1 MQMKFESVNK
11 MKSKM
16 KKSLF
21 VTLIICVLFAM
32 SALSVQAAGKTGW
45 VRKGTTY
52 KYKVNN
58 TYVKDEV
65 KKIKKYYYYFDKK
78 GVRKTGWVKYK
89 KDRYYFD
96 RKTARAYT
104 GKKVVNNKLYI
115 FGKDGR
121 LVKKKGLYK
130 YGKTQVYIN
139 KNGSLATGLVK
150 IKGKWY
156 WFENN
161 GVLSRKSG
169 IHKWKNNAYYLNKG
183 RFVTG
188 WATVGSNK
196 YYFGADGKMATNKYI
211 QTGGQTYYVDA
222 SGRMKKNCWYNGQ
235 YFNNKGQLEKN
246 ATKYDSETTEGQVT
260 KEMLDELPLSNCTK
274 LMVVAHPDDET
285 LWGGAH
291 LTEGGWFV
299 VCLTNGYNEV
309 RKNEFYEV
317 IKEFGCEGMILSYP
331 DLLANGQRSTWTT
344 ECTSIVKD
352 LNTVLKY
359 KHWGMVAT
367 HNPNGEYGHIH
378 HKMTSK
384 LVTEEF
390 YKTYWGTNLY
400 YFGNWYSARRLPIME
415 DSLRKVPE
423 AALEKKLEA
432 LKLYTSQK
440 GAVASNIH
448 MAEYE
453 NWIRATDW

>member
-1 MQMKFESVNK
+1 MKFESVNK
-11 MKSKM
+11 MKTKM
-16 KKSLF
+16 KKTLF

-45 VRKGTTY
+45 DRKGTTY

-58 TYVKDEV
+58 TYVKNEV

-78 GVRKTGWVKYK
+78 GIRKTGWVKYK

-139 KNGSLATGLVK
+139 KDGSLATGLVK

-161 GVLSRKSG
+161 GARSGKSG
-169 IHKWKNNAYYLNKG
+169 VHKWKNNTYYLNKG

-235 YFNNKGQLEKN
+235 YFNNKGQMEKN

-344 ECTSIVKD
+344 ERTSIAKD
-352 LNTVLKY
+352 VNTILKY
-359 KHWGMVAT
+359 KHWGMVVT

-400 YFGNWYSARRLPIME
+400 YFGNWYSKRKLPDME

-432 LKLYTSQK
+432 LKLYKSQK
-440 GAVASNIH
+440 GAVDSNIH

-453 NWIRATDW
+453 NWVRATDWQ

>member
-1 MQMKFESVNK
+1 
-11 MKSKM
+11 M

-21 VTLIICVLFAM
+21 VTLIICVLLAV

-58 TYVKDEV
+58 TYVKGEV

-169 IHKWKNNAYYLNKG
+169 VHKWKNNTYYLNKG

-196 YYFGADGKMATNKYI
+196 YYFGTDGKMATNKYI

-260 KEMLDELPLSNCTK
+260 KEMLDEDLTAIPDEKTLLRSNNSLGHGIMNDIYDVVYVKTEDYIASHNQEIAWEIEK
-274 LMVVAHPDDET
+274 LNQQFLDEGRNYV
-285 LWGGAH
+285 LVGPGRWGSSDTWLGIPVKWPHISAARVIV
-291 LTEGGWFV
+291 EAG
-299 VCLTNGYNEV
+299 LTNYRVDPSQGTHFFQNLTSFGVGYFTINAFMNDGV
-309 RKNEFYEV
+309 YNQEFLNAQPAVHETKYLRHVHFEQPV
-317 IKEFGCEGMILSYP
+317 
-331 DLLANGQRSTWTT
+331 T
-344 ECTSIVKD
+344 VKMD
-352 LNTVLKY
+352 GK
-359 KHWGMVAT
+359 
-367 HNPNGEYGHIH
+367 
-378 HKMTSK
+378 
-384 LVTEEF
+384 
-390 YKTYWGTNLY
+390 
-400 YFGNWYSARRLPIME
+400 
-415 DSLRKVPE
+415 
-423 AALEKKLEA
+423 KKLGVVLMPE
-432 LKLYTSQK
+432 
-440 GAVASNIH
+440 
-448 MAEYE
+448 E
-453 NWIRATDW
+453 

>member
-1 MQMKFESVNK
+1 MKFESVNK

-58 TYVKDEV
+58 TYVKGEV

-104 GKKVVNNKLYI
+104 GKKAVNNKLYI

-169 IHKWKNNAYYLNKG
+169 IHKWKNNTYYLNKG

-211 QTGGQTYYVDA
+211 QTSGQTYYVDA

-246 ATKYDSETTEGQVT
+246 ATKYDPETTEGQVT

-285 LWGGAH
+285 LGGGAH

-299 VCLTNGYNEV
+299 VCLTNGDN
-309 RKNEFYEV
+309 
-317 IKEFGCEGMILSYP
+317 
-331 DLLANGQRSTWTT
+331 
-344 ECTSIVKD
+344 
-352 LNTVLKY
+352 
-359 KHWGMVAT
+359 
-367 HNPNGEYGHIH
+367 
-378 HKMTSK
+378 
-384 LVTEEF
+384 
-390 YKTYWGTNLY
+390 
-400 YFGNWYSARRLPIME
+400 
-415 DSLRKVPE
+415 
-423 AALEKKLEA
+423 
-432 LKLYTSQK
+432 
-440 GAVASNIH
+440 
-448 MAEYE
+448 
-453 NWIRATDW
+453 

>member
-1 MQMKFESVNK
+1 
-11 MKSKM
+11 M

-45 VRKGTTY
+45 VRKGRTY

-58 TYVKDEV
+58 TYVKNEV

-139 KNGSLATGLVK
+139 KNGSLATELVK

-169 IHKWKNNAYYLNKG
+169 IHKWKNNTYYLNKG

-196 YYFGADGKMATNKYI
+196 YYFGADGKMVTNKYI
-211 QTGGQTYYVDA
+211 QTSGQTYYVDA

-246 ATKYDSETTEGQVT
+246 ATKYDPETTEGQVT

-344 ECTSIVKD
+344 ECTSIAKD

-423 AALEKKLEA
+423 AALEKKLEV

-453 NWIRATDW
+453 NWIRATEW

>member
-1 MQMKFESVNK
+1 
-11 MKSKM
+11 M

-45 VRKGTTY
+45 DRKGTTY

-58 TYVKDEV
+58 TYVKNEV

-78 GVRKTGWVKYK
+78 GIRKTGWVKYK

-139 KNGSLATGLVK
+139 KDGSLATGLVK

-161 GVLSRKSG
+161 GARSGKSG
-169 IHKWKNNAYYLNKG
+169 VHKWKNNTYYLNKG

-235 YFNNKGQLEKN
+235 YFNNKGQMEKN
-246 ATKYDSETTEGQVT
+246 ATKYDPETTEGQVT

-344 ECTSIVKD
+344 ECTSIAKD

-367 HNPNGEYGHIH
+367 HNPNGEYGHIQ

-400 YFGNWYSARRLPIME
+400 YFGNWYSARRLPTME

>member
-1 MQMKFESVNK
+1 
-11 MKSKM
+11 M

-45 VRKGTTY
+45 DRKGTTY

-58 TYVKDEV
+58 TYVKNEV

-78 GVRKTGWVKYK
+78 GIRKTGWVKYK

-139 KNGSLATGLVK
+139 KDGSLATGLVK

-161 GVLSRKSG
+161 GARSGKSG
-169 IHKWKNNAYYLNKG
+169 VHKWKNNTYYLNKG

-235 YFNNKGQLEKN
+235 YFNNKGQMEKN
-246 ATKYDSETTEGQVT
+246 ATKYDPETTEGQVT

-344 ECTSIVKD
+344 ECTSIAKD

-367 HNPNGEYGHIH
+367 HNPNGEYGHIQ

-453 NWIRATDW
+453 NWIRATEW

>member
-1 MQMKFESVNK
+1 MKFESVNK

-58 TYVKDEV
+58 TYVKNEV

-104 GKKVVNNKLYI
+104 GKKAVNDKLYI

-169 IHKWKNNAYYLNKG
+169 VHKWKNNTYYLNKG
-183 RFVTG
+183 QFVTG

-211 QTGGQTYYVDA
+211 QTSGQTYYVDA

-344 ECTSIVKD
+344 ECTSIAKD

-367 HNPNGEYGHIH
+367 HNPNGEYGHIQ

>member
-1 MQMKFESVNK
+1 MKFESVNK

-246 ATKYDSETTEGQVT
+246 ATKYDPETTEGQVT

-344 ECTSIVKD
+344 ECTSIAKD

-367 HNPNGEYGHIH
+367 HNPNGEYGHFH

-453 NWIRATDW
+453 NWIRATEW

>member
-1 MQMKFESVNK
+1 

-21 VTLIICVLFAM
+21 VTWIICVLFVM
-32 SALSVQAAGKTGW
+32 SAMSVQAAGKTGW

-58 TYVKDEV
+58 TYVKNEV

-104 GKKVVNNKLYI
+104 GKKAVNNKLYI

-130 YGKTQVYIN
+130 HGKTKVYIN
-139 KNGSLATGLVK
+139 KDGSLETGLIK

-156 WFENN
+156 WFEDN
-161 GVLSRKSG
+161 GELSTKSG
-169 IHKWKNNAYYLNKG
+169 IHRWKNHTYYLKNG
-183 RFVTG
+183 QFMTG
-188 WATVGSNK
+188 WVDVGSNK
-196 YYFGADGKMATNKYI
+196 YYFGTDGKMVTNKYV
-211 QTGGQTYYVDA
+211 QTGGHTYYVDA

-235 YFNNKGQLEKN
+235 YFNNKGQVEKDSV
-246 ATKYDSETTEGQVT
+246 TYDPETTEGQIT
-260 KEMLDELPLSNCTK
+260 KEMLDELPLSDCTK

-317 IKEFGCEGMILSYP
+317 MKESGNIGLILKYP
-331 DLLANGQRSTWTT
+331 DLVNGKRSDWA
-344 ECTSIVKD
+344 TSKPQIAKD
-352 LNTVLKY
+352 LDFLMKY

-384 LVTEEF
+384 LMTESY
-390 YKTYWGTNLY
+390 YKNCWGNNLY
-400 YFGNWYSARRLPIME
+400 YFERYYSTRRMPAVE
-415 DSLRKVPE
+415 ASLKKVPQSSVD
-423 AALEKKLEA
+423 KKVEL
-432 LKLYTSQK
+432 LKIYKSQSHVV
-440 GAVASNIH
+440 GEH
-448 MAEYE
+448 MHLAPYE
-453 NWIRATDW
+453 EWIRASEW

>member
-1 MQMKFESVNK
+1 MKFESVNK

-45 VRKGTTY
+45 VRKRTTY

-104 GKKVVNNKLYI
+104 GKKAVNNKLYI

-169 IHKWKNNAYYLNKG
+169 IHKWKNNTYYLNKG

-188 WATVGSNK
+188 WETVGSNK

-211 QTGGQTYYVDA
+211 QTSGQTYYVDA

-246 ATKYDSETTEGQVT
+246 ATKYDPETTEGQVT

-317 IKEFGCEGMILSYP
+317 IKESGNVGLILKYP
-331 DLLANGQRSTWTT
+331 DLVGGKRSDWA
-344 ECTSIVKD
+344 TSKPQIAKD
-352 LNTVLKY
+352 LDLLMKY

-367 HNPNGEYGHIH
+367 HNPDGEYGHIH
-378 HKMTSK
+378 HKMTSR
-384 LVTEEF
+384 LMTESY
-390 YKTYWGTNLY
+390 YKNCWGNNLY
-400 YFGNWYSARRLPIME
+400 YFERYYSARRLPSVE
-415 DSLRKVPE
+415 ASLRKVPQSSVD
-423 AALEKKLEA
+423 KKVEL
-432 LKLYTSQK
+432 LKIYKSQSHVV
-440 GAVASNIH
+440 GEHIHLAS
-448 MAEYE
+448 YE
-453 NWIRATDW
+453 DWIRASEW

>member
-1 MQMKFESVNK
+1 MKFESVNK

-78 GVRKTGWVKYK
+78 GVRKIGWVKYK

-104 GKKVVNNKLYI
+104 GKKAVNNKLYI

-169 IHKWKNNAYYLNKG
+169 IHKWKNNTYYLNKG

-196 YYFGADGKMATNKYI
+196 YYFGADGKMVTNKYI
-211 QTGGQTYYVDA
+211 QTSGQTYYVDA

-317 IKEFGCEGMILSYP
+317 IKESGNVGLILKYP
-331 DLLANGQRSTWTT
+331 DLVGGKRSDWA
-344 ECTSIVKD
+344 TSKPQIAKD
-352 LNTVLKY
+352 LDLLMKY

-367 HNPNGEYGHIH
+367 HNPDGEYGHIH
-378 HKMTSK
+378 HKMTSR
-384 LVTEEF
+384 LMTESY
-390 YKTYWGTNLY
+390 YKNCWGNNLY
-400 YFGNWYSARRLPIME
+400 YFERYYSARRLQSVE
-415 DSLRKVPE
+415 ASLRKVPQSSVD
-423 AALEKKLEA
+423 KKVEL
-432 LKLYTSQK
+432 LKIYKSQSH
-440 GAVASNIH
+440 VVDEHIHLAS
-448 MAEYE
+448 YE
-453 NWIRATDW
+453 DWIRASEW

>member
-58 TYVKDEV
+58 TYVKNEV

-104 GKKVVNNKLYI
+104 GKKAVNDKLYI

-169 IHKWKNNAYYLNKG
+169 VHKWKNNTYYLNKG
-183 RFVTG
+183 QFVTG

-211 QTGGQTYYVDA
+211 QTSGQTYYVDA

-344 ECTSIVKD
+344 ECTSIAKD

-367 HNPNGEYGHIH
+367 HNPNGEYGHIQ

>member
-1 MQMKFESVNK
+1 
-11 MKSKM
+11 M
-16 KKSLF
+16 KKTLF

-58 TYVKDEV
+58 TYVKNEV

-78 GVRKTGWVKYK
+78 GIRKTVWVKYK

-139 KNGSLATGLVK
+139 KDGSLATGLVK

-161 GVLSRKSG
+161 GARSGKSG
-169 IHKWKNNAYYLNKG
+169 VHKWKNNTYYLNKG

-211 QTGGQTYYVDA
+211 QTSGQTYYVDA

-344 ECTSIVKD
+344 ECTSIAKD

-367 HNPNGEYGHIH
+367 HNPNGEYGHIQ

-400 YFGNWYSARRLPIME
+400 YFGNWYSARRLPTME

-432 LKLYTSQK
+432 LKLYKSQK
-440 GAVASNIH
+440 GAVDSNIH

-453 NWIRATDW
+453 NWVRATDW

>member
-1 MQMKFESVNK
+1 MKFESVNK
-11 MKSKM
+11 MKTKM

-45 VRKGTTY
+45 DRKGTTY

-58 TYVKDEV
+58 TYVKNEV

-78 GVRKTGWVKYK
+78 GIRKTGWVKYK

-139 KNGSLATGLVK
+139 KDGSLATGLVK

-161 GVLSRKSG
+161 GARSGKSG
-169 IHKWKNNAYYLNKG
+169 VHKWKNNTYYLNKG

-235 YFNNKGQLEKN
+235 YFNNKGQMEKN
-246 ATKYDSETTEGQVT
+246 ATKYDPETTEGQVT

-344 ECTSIVKD
+344 ECTSIAKD

-367 HNPNGEYGHIH
+367 HNPNGEYGHIQ

-400 YFGNWYSARRLPIME
+400 YFGNWYSARRLPTME

-453 NWIRATDW
+453 NWIRATEW

>member
-1 MQMKFESVNK
+1 
-11 MKSKM
+11 M

-45 VRKGTTY
+45 VRKRTTY

-104 GKKVVNNKLYI
+104 GKKAVNNKLYI

-169 IHKWKNNAYYLNKG
+169 VHKWKNNTYYLNKG
-183 RFVTG
+183 QFVTG

-196 YYFGADGKMATNKYI
+196 YYFGTDGKMVTNKYI

-317 IKEFGCEGMILSYP
+317 IKESGNVGLILKYP
-331 DLLANGQRSTWTT
+331 DLVGGKRSDWA
-344 ECTSIVKD
+344 TSKPQIAKD
-352 LNTVLKY
+352 LDLLMKY

-367 HNPNGEYGHIH
+367 HNPDGEYGHIH
-378 HKMTSK
+378 HKMTSR
-384 LVTEEF
+384 LMTESY
-390 YKTYWGTNLY
+390 YKNCWGNNLY
-400 YFGNWYSARRLPIME
+400 YFERYYSARRLPSVE
-415 DSLRKVPE
+415 ASLRKVPQSSVD
-423 AALEKKLEA
+423 KKVEL
-432 LKLYTSQK
+432 LKIYKSQSHVV
-440 GAVASNIH
+440 GEHIHLAS
-448 MAEYE
+448 YE
-453 NWIRATDW
+453 DWIRASEW

>member
-1 MQMKFESVNK
+1 
-11 MKSKM
+11 M

-58 TYVKDEV
+58 TYVKNEV

-104 GKKVVNNKLYI
+104 GKKAVNDKLYI

-169 IHKWKNNAYYLNKG
+169 VHKWKNNTYYLNKG
-183 RFVTG
+183 QFVTG

-211 QTGGQTYYVDA
+211 QTSGQTYYVDA

-344 ECTSIVKD
+344 ECTSIAKD

-367 HNPNGEYGHIH
+367 HNPNGEYGHIQ

>member
-45 VRKGTTY
+45 VRKRTTY

-104 GKKVVNNKLYI
+104 GKKAVNNKLYI

-169 IHKWKNNAYYLNKG
+169 IHKWKNNTYYLNKG

-196 YYFGADGKMATNKYI
+196 YYFGADGKMAINKYI
-211 QTGGQTYYVDA
+211 QTSGQTYYVDA

-246 ATKYDSETTEGQVT
+246 ATKYDPETTEGQVT
-260 KEMLDELPLSNCTK
+260 KEMLDELPLSNYTK

-317 IKEFGCEGMILSYP
+317 IKESGNVGLILKYP
-331 DLLANGQRSTWTT
+331 DLVGEKRSDWA
-344 ECTSIVKD
+344 TSKPQIAKD
-352 LNTVLKY
+352 LDLLMKY

-367 HNPNGEYGHIH
+367 HNPDGEYGHIH
-378 HKMTSK
+378 HKMTSR
-384 LVTEEF
+384 LMTESY
-390 YKTYWGTNLY
+390 YKNCWGNNLY
-400 YFGNWYSARRLPIME
+400 YFERYYSARRLPSVE
-415 DSLRKVPE
+415 ASLRKVPQSSVD
-423 AALEKKLEA
+423 KKVEL
-432 LKLYTSQK
+432 LKIYKSQSHVV
-440 GAVASNIH
+440 GEHIHLAS
-448 MAEYE
+448 YE
-453 NWIRATDW
+453 DWIRASEW

>member
-1 MQMKFESVNK
+1 
-11 MKSKM
+11 M

-45 VRKGTTY
+45 DRKGTTY

-58 TYVKDEV
+58 TYVKNEV

-78 GVRKTGWVKYK
+78 GIRKTGWVKYK

-211 QTGGQTYYVDA
+211 QTSGQTYYVDA

-260 KEMLDELPLSNCTK
+260 KEMLDELSLSNCTK

-344 ECTSIVKD
+344 ECTSIAKD

-453 NWIRATDW
+453 NWIRATEW

>member
-1 MQMKFESVNK
+1 
-11 MKSKM
+11 M

-45 VRKGTTY
+45 VRKRTTY

-104 GKKVVNNKLYI
+104 GKKAVNNKLYI

-130 YGKTQVYIN
+130 YGKTRVYIN

-169 IHKWKNNAYYLNKG
+169 IHKWKNNTYYLNKG

-188 WATVGSNK
+188 WQLLVAISIIL
-196 YYFGADGKMATNKYI
+196 AQMAKWSQINIYRP
-211 QTGGQTYYVDA
+211 VD
-222 SGRMKKNCWYNGQ
+222 R
-235 YFNNKGQLEKN
+235 
-246 ATKYDSETTEGQVT
+246 
-260 KEMLDELPLSNCTK
+260 
-274 LMVVAHPDDET
+274 
-285 LWGGAH
+285 
-291 LTEGGWFV
+291 LTMWMPAGV
-299 VCLTNGYNEV
+299 
-309 RKNEFYEV
+309 
-317 IKEFGCEGMILSYP
+317 
-331 DLLANGQRSTWTT
+331 
-344 ECTSIVKD
+344 
-352 LNTVLKY
+352 
-359 KHWGMVAT
+359 
-367 HNPNGEYGHIH
+367 
-378 HKMTSK
+378 
-384 LVTEEF
+384 
-390 YKTYWGTNLY
+390 
-400 YFGNWYSARRLPIME
+400 
-415 DSLRKVPE
+415 
-423 AALEKKLEA
+423 
-432 LKLYTSQK
+432 
-440 GAVASNIH
+440 
-448 MAEYE
+448 
-453 NWIRATDW
+453 

>member
-1 MQMKFESVNK
+1 
-11 MKSKM
+11 M

-45 VRKGTTY
+45 DRKGPTY
-52 KYKVNN
+52 KYKVHN
-58 TYVKDEV
+58 TYVKNEV

-78 GVRKTGWVKYK
+78 GIRKTGWVKYK

-211 QTGGQTYYVDA
+211 QTSGQTYYVDA

-260 KEMLDELPLSNCTK
+260 KEMLDELSLSNCTK

-344 ECTSIVKD
+344 ECTSIAKD

>member
-1 MQMKFESVNK
+1 

-21 VTLIICVLFAM
+21 VTWIICVLFVM
-32 SALSVQAAGKTGW
+32 SAMSVQAAGKTGW

-58 TYVKDEV
+58 IYVKNEV

-78 GVRKTGWVKYK
+78 GVRKTGWIKYK

-96 RKTARAYT
+96 RKTARACT
-104 GKKVVNNKLYI
+104 GKKQVNNKLYI
-115 FGKDGR
+115 FDKDGR

-130 YGKTQVYIN
+130 HGKTKVYIN
-139 KNGSLATGLVK
+139 KDGSLETGLIK
-150 IKGKWY
+150 IKGKWS
-156 WFENN
+156 WFEDN
-161 GVLSRKSG
+161 GELSTKSG
-169 IHKWKNNAYYLNKG
+169 IHRWKNHTYYLKNG
-183 RFVTG
+183 QFMTG
-188 WATVGSNK
+188 WVDVGSNK
-196 YYFGADGKMATNKYI
+196 YYFGTDGKMVTNKYV
-211 QTGGQTYYVDA
+211 QTGGHTYYVDA

-235 YFNNKGQLEKN
+235 YFNNKGQVEKDSV
-246 ATKYDSETTEGQVT
+246 TYDPETTEGQIT
-260 KEMLDELPLSNCTK
+260 KEMLDELPLSDCTK

-317 IKEFGCEGMILSYP
+317 MKESGNIGLILKYP
-331 DLLANGQRSTWTT
+331 DLVNGKRSDWA
-344 ECTSIVKD
+344 TSKPQIAKD
-352 LNTVLKY
+352 LDFLMKY

-384 LVTEEF
+384 LMTESY
-390 YKTYWGTNLY
+390 YKNCWGNNLY
-400 YFGNWYSARRLPIME
+400 YFERYYSARRMQSVE
-415 DSLRKVPE
+415 ASLKKVPQSSVD
-423 AALEKKLEA
+423 KKVEL
-432 LKLYTSQK
+432 LKIYKSQSHVV
-440 GAVASNIH
+440 GEH
-448 MAEYE
+448 MHLAPYE
-453 NWIRATDW
+453 EWIRASEW

>member
-45 VRKGTTY
+45 DRKGTTY

-58 TYVKDEV
+58 TYVKNEV

-78 GVRKTGWVKYK
+78 GIRKTGWVKYK

-139 KNGSLATGLVK
+139 KDGSLATGLVK

-161 GVLSRKSG
+161 GARSGKSG
-169 IHKWKNNAYYLNKG
+169 VHKWKNNTYYLNKG

-235 YFNNKGQLEKN
+235 YFNNKGQMEKN
-246 ATKYDSETTEGQVT
+246 ATKYDPETTEGQVT

-344 ECTSIVKD
+344 ECTSIAKD

-367 HNPNGEYGHIH
+367 HNPNGEYGHIQ

-453 NWIRATDW
+453 NWIRATEW

>member
-1 MQMKFESVNK
+1 
-11 MKSKM
+11 M

-45 VRKGTTY
+45 DRKGTTY

-78 GVRKTGWVKYK
+78 GIRKTGWVKYK

-139 KNGSLATGLVK
+139 KDGSLATGLVK

-161 GVLSRKSG
+161 GARSGKSG
-169 IHKWKNNAYYLNKG
+169 VHKWKNNTYYLNKG

-344 ECTSIVKD
+344 ECTSIAKD

-367 HNPNGEYGHIH
+367 HNPNGEYGHIQ

-400 YFGNWYSARRLPIME
+400 YFGNWYSARRLPTME

-432 LKLYTSQK
+432 LKLYKSQK
-440 GAVASNIH
+440 GAVDSNIH

-453 NWIRATDW
+453 NWVRATDW

>member
-1 MQMKFESVNK
+1 M
-11 MKSKM
+11 
-16 KKSLF
+16 
-21 VTLIICVLFAM
+21 
-32 SALSVQAAGKTGW
+32 
-45 VRKGTTY
+45 
-52 KYKVNN
+52 
-58 TYVKDEV
+58 
-65 KKIKKYYYYFDKK
+65 
-78 GVRKTGWVKYK
+78 KYK

-169 IHKWKNNAYYLNKG
+169 VHKWKNNTYYLNKG

-211 QTGGQTYYVDA
+211 QTSGQTYYVDA

-246 ATKYDSETTEGQVT
+246 ATKYDPETTEGQVT

-344 ECTSIVKD
+344 ECTSIAKD

-453 NWIRATDW
+453 NWIRATEW

>member
-1 MQMKFESVNK
+1 
-11 MKSKM
+11 M

-21 VTLIICVLFAM
+21 VTLIICVLLAV

-58 TYVKDEV
+58 TYVKNEV

-78 GVRKTGWVKYK
+78 GIRKTGWVKYK

-104 GKKVVNNKLYI
+104 GKKAVNNKFYI

-169 IHKWKNNAYYLNKG
+169 IHKWKNNTYYLNKG

-196 YYFGADGKMATNKYI
+196 YYFGADGKMAINKYI
-211 QTGGQTYYVDA
+211 QTSGQTYYVDA

-246 ATKYDSETTEGQVT
+246 ATKYDPETTEGQVT

-344 ECTSIVKD
+344 ECTSIAKD

-453 NWIRATDW
+453 NWVRATEW

>member
-1 MQMKFESVNK
+1 MVQSQKLKLPEY
-11 MKSKM
+11 
-16 KKSLF
+16 L
-21 VTLIICVLFAM
+21 LI
-32 SALSVQAAGKTGW
+32 
-45 VRKGTTY
+45 
-52 KYKVNN
+52 
-58 TYVKDEV
+58 
-65 KKIKKYYYYFDKK
+65 KIKKYNYYFDKK
-78 GVRKTGWVKYK
+78 GIRRIGWVKYK

-139 KNGSLATGLVK
+139 KDGSLATGLVK

-161 GVLSRKSG
+161 GARSGKSG
-169 IHKWKNNAYYLNKG
+169 VHKWKNNTYYLNKG

-344 ECTSIVKD
+344 ECTSIAKD

-367 HNPNGEYGHIH
+367 HNPNGEYGHIQ

-453 NWIRATDW
+453 NWIRATEW

>member
-1 MQMKFESVNK
+1 MKFESVNK

-58 TYVKDEV
+58 TYVKGEV

-104 GKKVVNNKLYI
+104 GKKAVNNKLYI

-169 IHKWKNNAYYLNKG
+169 IHKWKNNTYYLNKG

-317 IKEFGCEGMILSYP
+317 IKESGNVGLILKYP
-331 DLLANGQRSTWTT
+331 DLVGGKRSDWA
-344 ECTSIVKD
+344 TSKPQIAKD
-352 LNTVLKY
+352 LDLLMKY

-367 HNPNGEYGHIH
+367 HNPDGEYGHIH
-378 HKMTSK
+378 HKMTSR
-384 LVTEEF
+384 LMTECY
-390 YKTYWGTNLY
+390 YKNSFKILY
-400 YFGNWYSARRLPIME
+400 LIFDYPHKHYTFKYFE
-415 DSLRKVPE
+415 V
-423 AALEKKLEA
+423 
-432 LKLYTSQK
+432 
-440 GAVASNIH
+440 
-448 MAEYE
+448 
-453 NWIRATDW
+453 

>member
-1 MQMKFESVNK
+1 

-45 VRKGTTY
+45 DRKGTTY

-58 TYVKDEV
+58 TYVKNEV

-78 GVRKTGWVKYK
+78 GIRKTGWVKYK

-139 KNGSLATGLVK
+139 KDGSLATGLVK

-161 GVLSRKSG
+161 GARSGKSG
-169 IHKWKNNAYYLNKG
+169 VHKWKNNTYYLNKG

-235 YFNNKGQLEKN
+235 YFNNKGQMEKN
-246 ATKYDSETTEGQVT
+246 ATKYDPETTEGQVT

-344 ECTSIVKD
+344 ECTSIAKD

-367 HNPNGEYGHIH
+367 HNPNGEYGHIQ

-453 NWIRATDW
+453 NWIRATEW

>member
-45 VRKGTTY
+45 VRKRTTY

-104 GKKVVNNKLYI
+104 GKKAVNNKLYI

-169 IHKWKNNAYYLNKG
+169 VHKWKNNTYYLNKG
-183 RFVTG
+183 QFVTG

-196 YYFGADGKMATNKYI
+196 YYFGTDGKMVTNKYI

-317 IKEFGCEGMILSYP
+317 IKESGNVGLILKYP
-331 DLLANGQRSTWTT
+331 DLVGGKRSDWA
-344 ECTSIVKD
+344 TSKPQIAKD
-352 LNTVLKY
+352 LDLLMKY

-367 HNPNGEYGHIH
+367 HNPDGEYGHIH
-378 HKMTSK
+378 HKMTSR
-384 LVTEEF
+384 LMTESY
-390 YKTYWGTNLY
+390 YKNCWGNNLY
-400 YFGNWYSARRLPIME
+400 YFERYYSARRLPSVE
-415 DSLRKVPE
+415 ASLRKVPQSSVD
-423 AALEKKLEA
+423 KKVEL
-432 LKLYTSQK
+432 LKIYKSQSHVV
-440 GAVASNIH
+440 GEHIHLAS
-448 MAEYE
+448 YE
-453 NWIRATDW
+453 DWIRASEW

>member
-1 MQMKFESVNK
+1 MKFESVNK

-45 VRKGTTY
+45 VRKRTTY

-58 TYVKDEV
+58 TYVKNEV

-104 GKKVVNNKLYI
+104 GKKAVNNKLYI

-169 IHKWKNNAYYLNKG
+169 VHKWKNNTYYLNKG

-211 QTGGQTYYVDA
+211 QTSGQTYYVDA

-246 ATKYDSETTEGQVT
+246 ATKYDPETTEGQVT

-317 IKEFGCEGMILSYP
+317 IKESGNVGLILKYP
-331 DLLANGQRSTWTT
+331 DLVGGKRSDWA
-344 ECTSIVKD
+344 TSKPQIAKD
-352 LNTVLKY
+352 LDLLMKY

-367 HNPNGEYGHIH
+367 HNPDGEYGHIH
-378 HKMTSK
+378 HKMTSR
-384 LVTEEF
+384 LMTESY
-390 YKTYWGTNLY
+390 YKNCWGNNLY
-400 YFGNWYSARRLPIME
+400 YFERYYSARRLPSVE
-415 DSLRKVPE
+415 ASLRKVPQSSVD
-423 AALEKKLEA
+423 KKVEL
-432 LKLYTSQK
+432 LKIYKSQSHVV
-440 GAVASNIH
+440 GEHIHLAS
-448 MAEYE
+448 YE
-453 NWIRATDW
+453 DWIRASEW

>member
-1 MQMKFESVNK
+1 
-11 MKSKM
+11 M
-16 KKSLF
+16 KKNLF

-32 SALSVQAAGKTGW
+32 SALSVQAAGKNGW
-45 VRKGTTY
+45 DRKGTTY

-58 TYVKDEV
+58 TYVKNEV

-78 GVRKTGWVKYK
+78 GIRKTGWVKYK

-139 KNGSLATGLVK
+139 KDGSLATGLVK

-161 GVLSRKSG
+161 GARSGKSG
-169 IHKWKNNAYYLNKG
+169 VHKWKNNTYYLNKG

-235 YFNNKGQLEKN
+235 YFNNKGQMEKN
-246 ATKYDSETTEGQVT
+246 ATKYDPETTEGQVT

-344 ECTSIVKD
+344 ECTSIAKD

-367 HNPNGEYGHIH
+367 HNPNGEYGHIQ

-400 YFGNWYSARRLPIME
+400 YFGNWYSARRLPTME

-432 LKLYTSQK
+432 LKLYPSQK

-453 NWIRATDW
+453 NWIRATEW

>member
-1 MQMKFESVNK
+1 
-11 MKSKM
+11 M

-58 TYVKDEV
+58 TYVKNEV

-104 GKKVVNNKLYI
+104 GKKAVNNKLYI

-169 IHKWKNNAYYLNKG
+169 IHKWKNNTYYLNKG

-196 YYFGADGKMATNKYI
+196 YYFGADGKMAINKYI
-211 QTGGQTYYVDA
+211 QTSGQTYYVDA

-246 ATKYDSETTEGQVT
+246 ATKYDPETTEGQVT

-317 IKEFGCEGMILSYP
+317 IKESGNVGLILKYP
-331 DLLANGQRSTWTT
+331 DLVGGKRSDWA
-344 ECTSIVKD
+344 TSKPQIAKD
-352 LNTVLKY
+352 LDLLMKY

-367 HNPNGEYGHIH
+367 HNPDGEYGHIH
-378 HKMTSK
+378 HKMTHQFVTEIYDTSK
-384 LVTEEF
+384 LDMP
-390 YKTYWGTNLY
+390 LY
-400 YFGNWYSARRLPIME
+400 NFGKYYRAAVLPSVE
-415 DSLRKVPE
+415 STLTPVSK
-423 AALEKKLEA
+423 EA
-432 LKLYTSQK
+432 LQEKESLLTLYASQERVVK
-440 GAVASNIH
+440 SLSH
-448 MAEYE
+448 MNPYE
-453 NWIRATDW
+453 MWTETRGGDWS

>member
-1 MQMKFESVNK
+1 
-11 MKSKM
+11 M

-45 VRKGTTY
+45 DRKGTTY

-58 TYVKDEV
+58 TYVKNEV

-78 GVRKTGWVKYK
+78 GIRKTGWVKYK

-139 KNGSLATGLVK
+139 KDGSLATGLVK

-161 GVLSRKSG
+161 GARSGKSG
-169 IHKWKNNAYYLNKG
+169 VHKWKNNTYYLNKG

-344 ECTSIVKD
+344 ECTSIAKD

-367 HNPNGEYGHIH
+367 HNPNGEYGHIQ

-453 NWIRATDW
+453 NWIRATEW

>member
-1 MQMKFESVNK
+1 
-11 MKSKM
+11 M
-16 KKSLF
+16 KKNLF

-32 SALSVQAAGKTGW
+32 SALSVQAAGKNGW
-45 VRKGTTY
+45 DRKGTTY

-58 TYVKDEV
+58 TYVKNEV

-78 GVRKTGWVKYK
+78 GIRKTGWVKYK

-139 KNGSLATGLVK
+139 KDGSLATGLVK

-161 GVLSRKSG
+161 GARSGKSG
-169 IHKWKNNAYYLNKG
+169 VHKWKNNTYYLNKG

-235 YFNNKGQLEKN
+235 YFNNKGQMEKN
-246 ATKYDSETTEGQVT
+246 ATKYDPETTEGQVT

-344 ECTSIVKD
+344 ECTSIAKD

-367 HNPNGEYGHIH
+367 HNPNGEYGHIQ

-453 NWIRATDW
+453 NWIRATEW

>member
-1 MQMKFESVNK
+1 
-11 MKSKM
+11 M

-45 VRKGTTY
+45 DRKGTTY

-58 TYVKDEV
+58 TYVKNEV

-78 GVRKTGWVKYK
+78 GIRKTGWVKYK

-139 KNGSLATGLVK
+139 KDGSLATGLVK

-161 GVLSRKSG
+161 GARSGKSG
-169 IHKWKNNAYYLNKG
+169 VHKWKNNTYYLNKG

-235 YFNNKGQLEKN
+235 YFNNKGQMEKN
-246 ATKYDSETTEGQVT
+246 ATKYDPETTEGQVT

-344 ECTSIVKD
+344 ECTSIAKD

-367 HNPNGEYGHIH
+367 HNPNGEYGHIQ

-400 YFGNWYSARRLPIME
+400 YFGNWYSARRLPTME

-453 NWIRATDW
+453 NWIRATEW

>member
-1 MQMKFESVNK
+1 
-11 MKSKM
+11 M

-58 TYVKDEV
+58 TYVKGEV

-104 GKKVVNNKLYI
+104 GKKAVNNKLYI
-115 FGKDGR
+115 FGKGGR

-169 IHKWKNNAYYLNKG
+169 IHKWKNNTYYLNKG

-211 QTGGQTYYVDA
+211 QTSGQTYYVDA

-246 ATKYDSETTEGQVT
+246 ATKYDPETTEGQVT

-344 ECTSIVKD
+344 ECTSIAKD

-367 HNPNGEYGHIH
+367 HNPNGEYGHIQ

>member
-1 MQMKFESVNK
+1 

-21 VTLIICVLFAM
+21 VTWIICVLFVM
-32 SALSVQAAGKTGW
+32 SAMSVQAAGKTGW

-58 TYVKDEV
+58 IYVKNEV

-78 GVRKTGWVKYK
+78 GVRKTGWIKYK

-96 RKTARAYT
+96 RKTARACT
-104 GKKVVNNKLYI
+104 GKKQVNNKLYI
-115 FGKDGR
+115 FDKDGR

-130 YGKTQVYIN
+130 HGKTKVYIN
-139 KNGSLATGLVK
+139 KDGSLETGLIK

-156 WFENN
+156 WFEDN
-161 GVLSRKSG
+161 GELSTKSG
-169 IHKWKNNAYYLNKG
+169 IHRWKNHTYYLKNG
-183 RFVTG
+183 QFMTG
-188 WATVGSNK
+188 WVDVGSNK
-196 YYFGADGKMATNKYI
+196 YYFGTDGKMVTNKYV
-211 QTGGQTYYVDA
+211 QTGGHTYYVDA

-235 YFNNKGQLEKN
+235 YFNNKGQVEKDSV
-246 ATKYDSETTEGQVT
+246 TYDPETTEGQIT
-260 KEMLDELPLSNCTK
+260 KEMLDELPLSDCTK

-317 IKEFGCEGMILSYP
+317 MKESGNIGLILKYP
-331 DLLANGQRSTWTT
+331 DLVNGKRSDWA
-344 ECTSIVKD
+344 TSKPQIAKD
-352 LNTVLKY
+352 LDFLMKY

-384 LVTEEF
+384 LMTESY
-390 YKTYWGTNLY
+390 YKNCWGNNLY
-400 YFGNWYSARRLPIME
+400 YFERYYSARRMLAVE
-415 DSLRKVPE
+415 ASLKKVPQSSVD
-423 AALEKKLEA
+423 KKVEL
-432 LKLYTSQK
+432 LKIYKSQSHVV
-440 GAVASNIH
+440 GEH
-448 MAEYE
+448 MHLAPYE
-453 NWIRATDW
+453 EWIRASEW